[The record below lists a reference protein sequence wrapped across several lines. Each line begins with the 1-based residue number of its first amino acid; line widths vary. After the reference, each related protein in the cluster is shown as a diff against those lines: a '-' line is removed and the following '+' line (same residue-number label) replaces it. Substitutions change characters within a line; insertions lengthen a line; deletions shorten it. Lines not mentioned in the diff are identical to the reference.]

1 VDFDSLEFS
10 ETGEFCKAVRAK
22 EDVDADTSSE
32 LPSVRFKQAMLE
44 AERSGLESRV
54 AVGGGGGKLAGLG
67 ASGVASSA
75 EVKVKT
81 EAFGEGSGSG
91 GGGGGG
97 SGGGGGGAGG
107 AGGGDD
113 DDEEEDEDDDEEE
126 EGGPSDGKHGASFMY
141 ERQASS
147 SMAAVLDM
155 ARNRGMLR
163 SGEEVTA
170 GRIFDTKGAGLHHYG
185 DTDGRGGD
193 DGKGGGP
200 SFNLDHYDE
209 YGRKMTQK
217 QAFRQL
223 SWKFHGKAPSKKNRE
238 KRMLEVEKQLADK
251 TEDKAMNYLHALQ
264 AAQQTTK
271 SAHIVLTGINAI
283 KPSEVRRPADGGGAE
298 PKKKKS
304 KP

>member
-1 VDFDSLEFS
+1 MPPE
-10 ETGEFCKAVRAK
+10 G
-22 EDVDADTSSE
+22 
-32 LPSVRFKQAMLE
+32 
-44 AERSGLESRV
+44 
-54 AVGGGGGKLAGLG
+54 
-67 ASGVASSA
+67 A
-75 EVKVKT
+75 EVK
-81 EAFGEGSGSG
+81 EAE
-91 GGGGGG
+91 
-97 SGGGGGGAGG
+97 
-107 AGGGDD
+107 
-113 DDEEEDEDDDEEE
+113 DDEEDDDEEE
-126 EGGPSDGKHGASFMY
+126 GGANGEHGASFMY

-163 SGEEVTA
+163 ANEEVTA
-170 GRIFDTKGAGLHHYG
+170 GRIFDTKGAGLHAYS
-185 DTDGRGGD
+185 DTNGPGGD

-283 KPSEVRRPADGGGAE
+283 KPEEVRRPAAPDGGAE